1 MKDLDSALAE
11 LGPWLGE
18 KEARR
23 KAAVSRFAKGA
34 GGALAAAIVI
44 GAALGLA
51 GLPAPVAG
59 IAAVAAALAILA
71 WAGYP
76 LQQLHKDVKL
86 GLNTRMAEAFGLSY
100 SPKPASPV
108 RFDAFRSH
116 GLIPHADKRDFE
128 DHFSGEAH
136 GADFELYEAHLQ
148 QRRRNKRRTYYVTV
162 FRGVLIRITFPRTVE
177 GVTLV
182 TRDKGLFNGLEAF
195 SRRHFSGRNLQR
207 IGLVDLRFNRLFEV
221 YGTDQVMARYLLT
234 PSFMERLLRLEE
246 ILKGKNVR
254 CVFDEDLVPESGRGE
269 LLIAAETGNKFEPG
283 SMFAPLDD
291 RARIARLH
299 AEFRLIEDMMETVL
313 QPPSEGGGVG
323 ASVVAEPGSTHD
335 EAP

>member
-1 MKDLDSALAE
+1 MKDLDSAMAE
-11 LGPWLGE
+11 LGPWLSE

-23 KAAVSRFAKGA
+23 KAAVSRFMKGTA
-34 GGALAAAIVI
+34 GAL
-44 GAALGLA
+44 GAALVLGAILGLS

-59 IAAVAAALAILA
+59 IASVAAALLIMA
-71 WAGYP
+71 WAGHP
-76 LQQLHKDVKL
+76 MTQLHKDVKL

-100 SPKPASPV
+100 APKPASPA

-116 GLIPHADKRDFE
+116 GLIPHSDKRAFE

-148 QRRRNKRRTYYVTV
+148 QRRRSRKRTYYVTV

-195 SRRHFSGRNLQR
+195 SRRHFSGRSLER
-207 IGLVDLRFNRLFEV
+207 IGLVDLRFSRLFEV

-269 LLIAAETGNKFEPG
+269 LLIAAQTGNKFEPG

-291 RARIARLH
+291 RSRIARLY
-299 AEFRLIEDMMETVL
+299 AEFELIEDIMHTVL
-313 QPPSEGGGVG
+313 QPPAEGGGVG
-323 ASVVAEPGSTHD
+323 ASVVADPEST
-335 EAP
+335 

>member
-1 MKDLDSALAE
+1 MKDIDQAMAE
-11 LGPWLGE
+11 LGPWLSE

-23 KAAVSRFAKGA
+23 KAAVSRLFKGGA
-34 GGALAAAIVI
+34 AALAAALVI
-44 GAALGLA
+44 GAVLGFA
-51 GLPAPVAG
+51 GAPTPVIL
-59 IAAVAAALAILA
+59 IAAVASAMGLMA

-76 LQQLHKDVKL
+76 LSQLRKDVKL
-86 GLNTRMAEAFGLSY
+86 GLNTRMAAAFGLTY
-100 SPKPASPV
+100 APKPVSPV
-108 RFDAFRSH
+108 RFDAFQSH
-116 GLIPHADKRDFE
+116 GLIPNSDRRDFE

-148 QRRRNKRRTYYVTV
+148 QRRRNKDRTYYVTV

-195 SRRHFSGRNLQR
+195 SRRHLSGRKLER
-207 IGLVDLRFNRLFEV
+207 IGLVDLRFDRLFEV

-246 ILKGKNVR
+246 ILAGKNVR

-283 SMFAPLDD
+283 SLFSPLDD
-291 RARIARLH
+291 RKRIAKLH
-299 AEFRLIEDMMETVL
+299 AEFRLIEDIMETVL
-313 QPPSEGGGVG
+313 QPPSQGGGVG
-323 ASVVAEPGSTHD
+323 ASVVG
-335 EAP
+335 